1 MSIGILYD
9 VGRSNDFV
17 LQEDAQGN
25 LFSLDLDV
33 TQDEAHEWSNDV
45 TQFPVEIGSPI
56 TDHIQPQ
63 PDKVSMSGIISN
75 SAIGEVALNKINNG
89 DDLVQNA
96 FDLLRKLM
104 DDRILVTVYTR
115 YKVYTDMALKSC
127 NIPRDAGIGDSIKFK
142 LEFVNVRMVNTQTVD
157 VPAGISKKLDK
168 KSGDSVKK
176 KTEPQAV
183 GGKKDTRPVYQSDKS
198 GIKQAT
204 MSEHDKKIE
213 AQFLEM
219 NGYRPK

>member
-1 MSIGILYD
+1 MTIGILYD

-127 NIPRDAGIGDSIKFK
+127 NIPADSSIGDSIKFK
-142 LEFVNVRMVNTQTVD
+142 LEFVHVRLVNTQTVD
-157 VPAGISKKLDK
+157 VPDGISKKLDK
-168 KSGDSVKK
+168 KEGGKAGPVAK
-176 KTEPQAV
+176 KTEPQKAA
-183 GGKKDTRPVYQSDKS
+183 GKTEAKPVEKPSSALKAFF
-198 GIKQAT
+198 K
-204 MSEHDKKIE
+204 
-213 AQFLEM
+213 
-219 NGYRPK
+219 

>member
-1 MSIGILYD
+1 MTIGILYD

-127 NIPRDAGIGDSIKFK
+127 NIPADSSIGDSIKFK
-142 LEFVNVRMVNTQTVD
+142 LEFIHVRMVNTQTVD
-157 VPAGISKKLDK
+157 VPDGISKKLDK

-176 KTEPQAV
+176 KTEPQKAA
-183 GGKKDTRPVYQSDKS
+183 GKTEAKPVEKPTSFMK
-198 GIKQAT
+198 GFFK
-204 MSEHDKKIE
+204 
-213 AQFLEM
+213 
-219 NGYRPK
+219 